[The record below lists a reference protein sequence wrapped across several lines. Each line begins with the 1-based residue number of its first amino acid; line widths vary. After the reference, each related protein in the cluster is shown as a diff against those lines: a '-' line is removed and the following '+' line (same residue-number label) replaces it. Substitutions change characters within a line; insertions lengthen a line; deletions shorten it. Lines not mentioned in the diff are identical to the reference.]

1 MIALETRLAVQD
13 FVTQFQRRLDRFEPL
28 ADLLTADVTF
38 SNGAIEIRGRDAFE
52 RHFAQRPDRQ
62 GVSVRHAWL
71 NLTVRGAG
79 EALEASYLVQAF
91 HGARAAPTQL
101 ASLHVG
107 DAIDHLVWEG
117 DHLLLAASRFA
128 SALKWTAEPALADHV
143 LQAGR

>member
-13 FVTQFQRRLDRFEPL
+13 FVTEFQRRLDRFEPL

-62 GVSVRHAWL
+62 GVSVRHCWQ
-71 NLTVRGAG
+71 NLTVRA
-79 EALEASYLVQAF
+79 ANATIEASYLVQAF
-91 HGARAAPTQL
+91 HSARTAPTQL

-107 DAIDHLVWEG
+107 DATDRLVWEG
-117 DHLLLAASRFA
+117 DRLLLAASRFT
-128 SALKWTAEPALADHV
+128 SALKWTAEPAPAAPV
-143 LQAGR
+143 LQAGK